1 MNKYNG
7 RDGWITGASLPF
19 HSVKNPLA
27 EDFLHAEQEWRIKMK
42 IIMLGAPGAG
52 KGTQAKARNASKE
65 MMQASLREYGT
76 VRPYRDDLE
85 LARDGVNYALMPVWK
100 YVYQYK
106 GQTYQYHVNGQTGK
120 VIGIT
125 PISKEKVLLYG
136 ASVFAVVTA
145 ACALAVRI
153 LEIL

>member
-1 MNKYNG
+1 
-7 RDGWITGASLPF
+7 
-19 HSVKNPLA
+19 
-27 EDFLHAEQEWRIKMK
+27 
-42 IIMLGAPGAG
+42 
-52 KGTQAKARNASKE
+52 
-65 MMQASLREYGT
+65 
-76 VRPYRDDLE
+76 
-85 LARDGVNYALMPVWK
+85 MPVWK

-145 ACALAVRI
+145 ACALAVKI